1 MKKVFEKSFLI
12 LSLLTILSA
21 GCSEFSIRKKFGC
34 YPDYYIPDT
43 KESRKYPWWRSN
55 SERFG
60 SYVNG
65 VYVPKYNEIVLPTKL
80 EDIGVSKRESS
91 EAPDV
96 LNENSEFEKFTYQN
110 CYGNSLH
117 INFVM
122 IFLLT
127 F

>member
-65 VYVPKYNEIVLPTKL
+65 VYVPKCNRGHKALTLRVPSFLY
-80 EDIGVSKRESS
+80 
-91 EAPDV
+91 
-96 LNENSEFEKFTYQN
+96 EKDGFPRF
-110 CYGNSLH
+110 H
-117 INFVM
+117 
-122 IFLLT
+122 LT